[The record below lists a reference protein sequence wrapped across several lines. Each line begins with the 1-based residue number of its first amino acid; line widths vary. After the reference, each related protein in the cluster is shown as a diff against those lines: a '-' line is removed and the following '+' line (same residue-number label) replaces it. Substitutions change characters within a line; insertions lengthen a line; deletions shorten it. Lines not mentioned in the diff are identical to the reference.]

1 MGEGQSFQDK
11 QLAFAAHIRDP
22 KNVPAPEGIEDRR
35 MAIYRELFFN
45 NLKSL
50 LSTTFPV
57 LSELVGDTRWRQ
69 LIREF
74 MQKHRAETP
83 YFLKLPE
90 EMIAFLE
97 NEFEPEDSDF
107 PFMRELAHYEYVE
120 LALNTSEDEND
131 LEGVDPEGDLLKEVP
146 IKSVLTWAFAYHYP
160 VHRIS
165 PDFLPT
171 EPSEQPVYLALYR
184 NSNDKL
190 GFMELNPLTAG
201 LLDAIENNA
210 DGLTGEGLIRHLGEA
225 IGYPDIDGL
234 VTHGHS
240 AMQEMLNLGILVG
253 TRSPAS

>member
-1 MGEGQSFQDK
+1 MGERSSFQDK

-22 KNVPAPEGIEDRR
+22 ENVPAPEGIEDRR

-57 LSELVGDTRWRQ
+57 LAELLGEERWRQ
-69 LIREF
+69 IIREF
-74 MQKHRAETP
+74 MQKHRASTP

-97 NEFEPEDSDF
+97 DEYEPREGDY

-120 LALNTSEDEND
+120 LALNTSEDQD
-131 LEGVDPEGDLLKEVP
+131 DFEGIDPEGDLLQQVP
-146 IKSVLTWAFAYHYP
+146 VRSVLTWAFAYHYP

-165 PDFLPT
+165 PEFLPM

-184 NSNDKL
+184 NRDDKL

-201 LLDAIENNA
+201 LLDAIDNNTEC
-210 DGLTGEGLIRHLGEA
+210 LTGAALIRKLGES
-225 IGYPDIDGL
+225 IGYPDVDSLIPHGL
-234 VTHGHS
+234 A

-253 TRSPAS
+253 TRRPPG